1 MEVIKMFSE
10 DTLWGKIQRLMLLG
24 YDSEE
29 ISKKLSKEELEIK
42 RHMSFLRNSVEE
54 EMRKRNR
61 GKFDYNKEIAEVFD
75 RVSSLEG
82 VESYHGEDVAI
93 RGGHYDDYLLVGL
106 LSRLINEGE
115 VDIVIKDT
123 ISERNLNYLQRLLH
137 VKGVTTKYGEN

>member
-1 MEVIKMFSE
+1 MFSE

-29 ISKKLSKEELEIK
+29 ISKKLSKEEWEIK

-54 EMRKRNR
+54 EMRRRNR
-61 GKFDYNKEIAEVFD
+61 WKLDYNKEIAEVFD

-82 VESYHGEDVAI
+82 VESCHGEDVAI

-106 LSRLINEGE
+106 LSRLINEGVVNIE
-115 VDIVIKDT
+115 IKEN
-123 ISERNLNYLQRLLH
+123 ISDGNLDYLQRLLH
-137 VKGVTTKYGEN
+137 VKERGD

>member
-1 MEVIKMFSE
+1 MFSE
-10 DTLWGKIQRLMLLG
+10 DNLWGKIQRLMLQG
-24 YDSEE
+24 YNASE
-29 ISKKLSKEELEIK
+29 IAKKLTKDEMEIK
-42 RHMSFLRNSVEE
+42 RHMDFLRSSVEKELHEKHNE
-54 EMRKRNR
+54 ELN
-61 GKFDYNKEIAEVFD
+61 YNKEIVEVFD

-93 RGGHYDDYLLVGL
+93 HGEHLDDYLLVGL
-106 LSRLINEGE
+106 LSRLINEGD

>member
-1 MEVIKMFSE
+1 MGVIKMFSE

-29 ISKKLSKEELEIK
+29 ISKKLSKEEWEIK

>member
-1 MEVIKMFSE
+1 MFSE

>member
-1 MEVIKMFSE
+1 MFSE

-29 ISKKLSKEELEIK
+29 ISKKLSKAEWEIK

-61 GKFDYNKEIAEVFD
+61 GKLDYNKGIAEVFD
-75 RVSSLEG
+75 RVSILDG
-82 VESYHGEDVAI
+82 VSGYVDDVGI
-93 RGGHYDDYLLVGL
+93 RGGHFDDYLLVGL
-106 LSRLINEGE
+106 LSRLINEGD

-123 ISERNLNYLQRLLH
+123 ISERNLNYLERLLH
-137 VKGVTTKYGEN
+137 VKERGDLNAST